1 MKLTALQIFW
11 GFAVL
16 FFILLIWL
24 FKAVLLPFVL
34 GGTIAYLLNPLVN
47 KICKKGLKRQTA
59 VLCILGGFF
68 LFMAGLLA
76 VIAPILVREAGGF
89 IESAPAYAQK
99 VWQIAEPRV
108 MWIQEQLGY
117 SITSEQIQTVLE
129 DNMGKAFQI
138 GKGVLG
144 GITMGGIAIV
154 DFLTT
159 LLITPVAAYFLMKEW
174 PSIVTWVQGIIPRD
188 HLVTISILGR
198 RIDVKI
204 SGFVRGQI
212 TVCLA
217 LGFAYAV
224 ALSIA
229 GLNYGFVIGLSTG
242 ILSIIPFVG
251 STLGLVTSVVVAFL
265 QTGGDLTFVG
275 IIACIFFAGQ
285 FIEGNFVTPK
295 LMGDSVGLHPLWI
308 IFALMAGGSLMG
320 LLGMFLAV
328 PAAASIGVLVNF
340 AVSEYKKSPYY
351 QKTDTTNILAED
363 APENRSTTTPT

>member
-1 MKLTALQIFW
+1 MKLSPLQVFW
-11 GFAVL
+11 GLAVL
-16 FFILLIWL
+16 MFILLIWL
-24 FKAVLLPFVL
+24 FKGVLLPFVL

-47 KICKKGLKRQTA
+47 KMCRKGLKRQTA

-68 LFMAGLLA
+68 VIMAGLLA
-76 VIAPILVREAGGF
+76 IIAPILVREAAGF
-89 IESAPAYAQK
+89 IESAPTYAQK
-99 VWQIAEPRV
+99 VWHLVEPRI
-108 MWIQEQLGY
+108 MWVQERLGY

-129 DNMGKAFQI
+129 ENVDKAMQL

-159 LLITPVAAYFLMKEW
+159 LLITPIAAYFLMKEW
-174 PSIVTWVQGIIPRD
+174 PIIVAWVQGIIPRD
-188 HLVTISILGR
+188 YIMTVSILGR

-212 TVCLA
+212 TICLA

-224 ALSIA
+224 ALSLA

-285 FIEGNFVTPK
+285 FIEGNFITPK
-295 LMGDSVGLHPLWI
+295 VMGDSVGLHPLWI

-351 QKTDTTNILAED
+351 QKNDPIDNLAQD
-363 APENRSTTTPT
+363 AAQNSDTTTPT